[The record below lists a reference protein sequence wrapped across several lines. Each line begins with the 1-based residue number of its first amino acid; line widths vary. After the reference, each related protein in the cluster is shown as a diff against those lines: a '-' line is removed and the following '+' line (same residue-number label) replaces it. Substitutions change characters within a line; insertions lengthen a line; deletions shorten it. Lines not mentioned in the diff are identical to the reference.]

1 VGWTDADALRAAVDG
16 EVGDPIRDLL
26 VRRGRAHA
34 AITDLALAL
43 EGLKGKASN

>member
-1 VGWTDADALRAAVDG
+1 MATVDV
-16 EVGDPIRDLL
+16 ELGDPIRDLL

-43 EGLKGKASN
+43 EGPRAKGAN